1 MLGTVMTRFNPRVF
15 GTLLLGMV
23 SLIIIILK
31 IMNDYEIGKNT
42 TLYYELN
49 GIMLSLPIFIAI
61 AITMILHRLV
71 IGYKT
76 MILMFIY
83 WLIISYLI
91 ITQLCS
97 VEFDKMRYKLSRK
110 GQENTVANIM
120 CGEVE

>member
-1 MLGTVMTRFNPRVF
+1 MTRFNPRVF

-23 SLIIIILK
+23 SFIIIILK
-31 IMNDYEIGKNT
+31 IMNDYAIGKNT

-49 GIMLSLPIFIAI
+49 GIMLSLPFFIAI

-76 MILMFIY
+76 MILMFVF

-91 ITQLCS
+91 ITP
-97 VEFDKMRYKLSRK
+97 VVLS
-110 GQENTVANIM
+110 GV
-120 CGEVE
+120 

>member
-1 MLGTVMTRFNPRVF
+1 MLGTVMTRFDPRVF

-31 IMNDYEIGKNT
+31 IMNDYTFEKGTIV
-42 TLYYELN
+42 YQELT

-76 MILMFIY
+76 MILMFVF

-91 ITQLCS
+91 ITP
-97 VEFDKMRYKLSRK
+97 VVLS
-110 GQENTVANIM
+110 GV
-120 CGEVE
+120 

>member
-31 IMNDYEIGKNT
+31 IMNDYTIGKNT

-71 IGYKT
+71 MGYKT
-76 MILMFIY
+76 MILMFVF

-91 ITQLCS
+91 ITPVVLGG
-97 VEFDKMRYKLSRK
+97 V
-110 GQENTVANIM
+110 
-120 CGEVE
+120 

>member
-76 MILMFIY
+76 MILMFIF

-91 ITQLCS
+91 ITP
-97 VEFDKMRYKLSRK
+97 VVLS
-110 GQENTVANIM
+110 GV
-120 CGEVE
+120 

>member
-1 MLGTVMTRFNPRVF
+1 MYGTVMTRFNPRVF

-76 MILMFIY
+76 MILMFIF

-91 ITQLCS
+91 ITP
-97 VEFDKMRYKLSRK
+97 VVLS
-110 GQENTVANIM
+110 GV
-120 CGEVE
+120 

>member
-1 MLGTVMTRFNPRVF
+1 MYGTVMTRFNPRVF

-76 MILMFIY
+76 MILMFVF

-91 ITQLCS
+91 ITP
-97 VEFDKMRYKLSRK
+97 VVLS
-110 GQENTVANIM
+110 GV
-120 CGEVE
+120 

>member
-42 TLYYELN
+42 SLYYELN

-76 MILMFIY
+76 MILMFVF

-91 ITQLCS
+91 ITP
-97 VEFDKMRYKLSRK
+97 VVLS
-110 GQENTVANIM
+110 GV
-120 CGEVE
+120 

>member
-31 IMNDYEIGKNT
+31 IMNDYTFEKGTIV
-42 TLYYELN
+42 YQELT

-71 IGYKT
+71 MGYKT
-76 MILMFIY
+76 MILMFVF

-91 ITQLCS
+91 ITPVVLGG
-97 VEFDKMRYKLSRK
+97 V
-110 GQENTVANIM
+110 
-120 CGEVE
+120 

>member
-23 SLIIIILK
+23 SLIIILLK
-31 IMNDYEIGKNT
+31 IMNDYEIGRNT
-42 TLYYELN
+42 SLYYELN

-71 IGYKT
+71 MGYKT
-76 MILMFIY
+76 MILMFVF

-91 ITQLCS
+91 ITP
-97 VEFDKMRYKLSRK
+97 VVLS
-110 GQENTVANIM
+110 GV
-120 CGEVE
+120 

>member
-23 SLIIIILK
+23 SFIIIILK

-71 IGYKT
+71 MGYKT
-76 MILMFIY
+76 MILMFVF

-91 ITQLCS
+91 ITPVVLGG
-97 VEFDKMRYKLSRK
+97 V
-110 GQENTVANIM
+110 
-120 CGEVE
+120 

>member
-31 IMNDYEIGKNT
+31 LMNDYTIGKNT

-71 IGYKT
+71 MGYKT
-76 MILMFIY
+76 MILMFVF

-91 ITQLCS
+91 ITPVVLGG
-97 VEFDKMRYKLSRK
+97 V
-110 GQENTVANIM
+110 
-120 CGEVE
+120 

>member
-42 TLYYELN
+42 SLYYELN

-76 MILMFIY
+76 MILMFIF

-91 ITQLCS
+91 ITP
-97 VEFDKMRYKLSRK
+97 VVLS
-110 GQENTVANIM
+110 GV
-120 CGEVE
+120 

>member
-76 MILMFIY
+76 MILMFVFWI
-83 WLIISYLI
+83 IISYLI
-91 ITQLCS
+91 ITP
-97 VEFDKMRYKLSRK
+97 VVLS
-110 GQENTVANIM
+110 GV
-120 CGEVE
+120 

>member
-31 IMNDYEIGKNT
+31 IMNDYTFEKGTIV
-42 TLYYELN
+42 YQELT

-76 MILMFIY
+76 MILMFVF

-91 ITQLCS
+91 ITP
-97 VEFDKMRYKLSRK
+97 VVLS
-110 GQENTVANIM
+110 GV
-120 CGEVE
+120 